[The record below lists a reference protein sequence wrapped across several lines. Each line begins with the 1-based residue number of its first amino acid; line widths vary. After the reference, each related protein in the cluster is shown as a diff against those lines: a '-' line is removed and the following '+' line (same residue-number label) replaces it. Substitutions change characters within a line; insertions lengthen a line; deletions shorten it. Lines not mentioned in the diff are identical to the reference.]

1 MKALPIVNID
11 GQRFYVDERL
21 MEIRNVNNP
30 TDSAKIED
38 GMIELWQ
45 KWGWIEYTHLANNG

>member
-1 MKALPIVNID
+1 MAQALPIVNIG

-21 MEIRNVNNP
+21 GEIRNVNDP
-30 TDSAKIED
+30 SDSEKIEE

-45 KWGWIEYTHLANNG
+45 KWGWIGYTHITK